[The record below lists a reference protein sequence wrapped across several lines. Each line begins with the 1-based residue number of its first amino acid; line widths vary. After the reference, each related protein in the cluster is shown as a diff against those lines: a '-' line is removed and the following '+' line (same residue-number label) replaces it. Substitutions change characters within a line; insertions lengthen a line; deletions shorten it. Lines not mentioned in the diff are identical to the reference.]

1 MRGLKLRISLS
12 VLLTL
17 FLFLST
23 PTEASAVIQ
32 NLNSQTGQSQS
43 FQNDSNVAISSSNDL
58 HSIIWQGLLPISR
71 GGTGASTFTNGSIP
85 FIFNGIFS
93 QDNSNLFWD
102 NANKRL
108 GVGTSSPTSALE
120 VSGNAKVTS
129 LTTTSD
135 SIINTL
141 NIGLGGGSNIY
152 NTAVGVRALSSN
164 TTGGENVAIGF
175 DALSLNTEGLYNTA
189 VGSQALLNNSV
200 GSLNTAVGRR
210 ALNFTTTGGRNTAVG
225 YQTLVSNTSG
235 ANNTAMGSESLE
247 HNTTG
252 NDNVALGFYAL
263 DSNTTGSQ
271 NLALGTAAL
280 LNNNTG
286 GGNTAIGYEAGRF
299 QADGSSGLATAGN
312 SIYIGVLSRGYS
324 NNDNN
329 SIVLGTTAIGAGA
342 NTTVIGNSSM
352 TDVYFGSSSANA
364 NIHGKKLFLGSSSTP
379 GCIIMGDSD
388 GSGVTYLTVNDGV
401 LTTSTTAPS
410 ACQ

>member
-43 FQNDSNVAISSSNDL
+43 FQNDSNVTISSSNDI

-71 GGTGASTFTNGSIP
+71 GGTGANTFTNGSVP

-102 NANKRL
+102 NTNKRL
-108 GVGTSSPTSALE
+108 GIGTTSPTSTLE

-129 LTTTSD
+129 LTSTND
-135 SIINTL
+135 STINGLT
-141 NIGLGGGSNIY
+141 IGLGGGSGIY
-152 NTAVGVRALSSN
+152 NTAVGAGALYGN
-164 TTGGENVAIGF
+164 TTGSENVAIGF
-175 DALSLNTEGLYNTA
+175 EAQYANAGGYYNTA
-189 VGSQALLNNSV
+189 VGFRA
-200 GSLNTAVGRR
+200 GGGGGANTAVGHW
-210 ALNFTTTGGRNTAVG
+210 ALRSATGGYNSAVG
-225 YQTLVSNTSG
+225 YQVLTSNTTG
-235 ANNTAMGSESLE
+235 HDNTAMGSQTLE
-247 HNTTG
+247 YNSTG
-252 NDNVALGFYAL
+252 HDNVALGTASL
-263 DSNTTGSQ
+263 RDNTTGSL
-271 NLALGTAAL
+271 NIALGTAAL
-280 LNNNTG
+280 LSVTG
-286 GGNTAIGYEAGRF
+286 DGNIAIGFEAGRK
-299 QADGSSGLATAGN
+299 QADGTTALTN
-312 SIYIGVLSRGYS
+312 SNTSIYLGSGSRGYD
-324 NNDNN
+324 NNDTN

-352 TDVYFGSSSANA
+352 ADVYFGSSSANA
-364 NIHGKKLFLGSSSTP
+364 NIHAKKLFLGSSSTP